1 MRVVHRFPALLLAF
15 VLPSAALFSQASPA
29 VSPTAENLITLKVT
43 VDAKDG
49 KPVEGLSAADFKV
62 LDNKNVQPI
71 VSFRALTGQQAP
83 TDVIVVLDALNLPY
97 TRVAYAR
104 QQIEQFLSAND
115 GKLSHP
121 TRLAVL
127 QDNGL
132 RIQPTFT
139 TDGNAL
145 RESLDSYGVGL
156 RSIPRS
162 TGFYGAIERNQI
174 SLNAIHLAVAHEV
187 ERPGRKLILWVSPG
201 WPLLSG
207 PEVDLSS
214 AQQRA
219 LFDNI
224 VTLST
229 EMRRGQITLDAVNPI
244 GASEDVGQVI
254 YYENFLKGVRD
265 VKRVEI
271 GDLGLQVLAVQSGG
285 LVLNGSNDVAGLLAR
300 AVTQTEAIY
309 ELSFAAAPGEHDND
323 YHQIQVKIAKPGLT
337 AHTSSGYYARPKYS
351 AAADQK
357 PLNVIPAR

>member
-1 MRVVHRFPALLLAF
+1 MQVVHRFLALLLALT
-15 VLPSAALFSQASPA
+15 LPSAALFSQTSPP

-49 KPVEGLSAADFKV
+49 KPVEGLSVADFKV
-62 LDNKNVQPI
+62 LDNKNPEPI

-83 TDVIVVLDALNLPY
+83 TEVIVVLDALNLPY
-97 TRVAYAR
+97 GRVSYAR

-121 TRLAVL
+121 TKLAVL

-132 RIQPTFT
+132 RIQPDFT

-145 RESLDSYGVGL
+145 RESLDAYGVGP

-162 TGFYGAIERNQI
+162 TGFYGAVERYQI
-174 SLNAIHLAVAHEV
+174 SLNGLHQIVAHEV
-187 ERPGRKLILWVSPG
+187 KRPGRKLILWVSAG

-207 PEVDLSS
+207 PEVDLST
-214 AQQRA
+214 AQQSG
-219 LFDNI
+219 LFGN
-224 VTLST
+224 VVALST
-229 EMRRGQITLDAVNPI
+229 EMRQGQITLDAVNPI
-244 GASEDVGQVI
+244 GASEDVSQTI

-265 VKRVEI
+265 AKRAEI

-285 LVLNGSNDVAGLLAR
+285 LVLNGSNDVAGLLKR
-300 AVTQTEAIY
+300 AVEQTEAIY
-309 ELSFAAAPGEHDND
+309 ELSFAPAPGEHDNE
-323 YHQIQVKIAKPGLT
+323 YHQIQVQIAKPGFT

-351 AAADQK
+351 LTENQK
-357 PLNVIPAR
+357 PLNVVPTR